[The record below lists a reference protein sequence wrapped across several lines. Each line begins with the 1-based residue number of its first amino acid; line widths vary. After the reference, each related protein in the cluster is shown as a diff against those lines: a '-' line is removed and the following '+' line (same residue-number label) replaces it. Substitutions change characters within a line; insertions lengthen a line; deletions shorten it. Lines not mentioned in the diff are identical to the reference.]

1 MLPQNSVNDFIDRQK
16 QPSNNLAVFHN
27 LVYSLGIAAGYALK
41 LNLKKG
47 DTLQL
52 TQGLLNRSAKMII
65 NNTDAHYKVIPNPKS
80 AGLIAVMI
88 AALLLIPPM
97 IKSYVPFSQ
106 NVSAII
112 IFLIFLFI
120 ELIFNFRSGLIIEE
134 IK

>member
-1 MLPQNSVNDFIDRQK
+1 MITVQRSKSNISMGKPTTVIVNGLR
-16 QPSNNLAVFHN
+16 VG
-27 LVYSLGIAAGYALK
+27 GIAAGYALK

-97 IKSYVPFSQ
+97 IKNYVPFSQ

-112 IFLIFLFI
+112 IFLIFLLI
-120 ELIFNFRSGLIIEE
+120 ELVFNFRCGLLIEE
-134 IK
+134 I

>member
-1 MLPQNSVNDFIDRQK
+1 MITVQRSKSNISMGKPTTVIVNGLR
-16 QPSNNLAVFHN
+16 VG
-27 LVYSLGIAAGYALK
+27 GIAAGYALK

-106 NVSAII
+106 NVSPII

>member
-1 MLPQNSVNDFIDRQK
+1 
-16 QPSNNLAVFHN
+16 
-27 LVYSLGIAAGYALK
+27 
-41 LNLKKG
+41 
-47 DTLQL
+47 
-52 TQGLLNRSAKMII
+52 MII

>member
-1 MLPQNSVNDFIDRQK
+1 MITVQRSKSNISMGKPTTVIVNGLR
-16 QPSNNLAVFHN
+16 VG
-27 LVYSLGIAAGYALK
+27 GIAAGYALK

-112 IFLIFLFI
+112 IFLIFLLI

>member
-1 MLPQNSVNDFIDRQK
+1 MITVQRSKSNISMGKPTTVIVNGLR
-16 QPSNNLAVFHN
+16 VG
-27 LVYSLGIAAGYALK
+27 GIAAGYALK

-120 ELIFNFRSGLIIEE
+120 ELIFNFRSGLLIEE
-134 IK
+134 I

>member
-1 MLPQNSVNDFIDRQK
+1 MITVQRSKSNISMGKPTTVIVNGLR
-16 QPSNNLAVFHN
+16 VG
-27 LVYSLGIAAGYALK
+27 GIAAGYALK

-65 NNTDAHYKVIPNPKS
+65 NNTDAHYKIIPNPKS

>member
-1 MLPQNSVNDFIDRQK
+1 MITVQRSKSNISMGKPTTVIVNGLR
-16 QPSNNLAVFHN
+16 VG
-27 LVYSLGIAAGYALK
+27 GIAAGYALK

-120 ELIFNFRSGLIIEE
+120 ELVFNFRSGLIIEE

>member
-1 MLPQNSVNDFIDRQK
+1 MITVQRSKSNISMGKPTTVVVNGLR
-16 QPSNNLAVFHN
+16 VG
-27 LVYSLGIAAGYALK
+27 GIAAGYVLK

>member
-1 MLPQNSVNDFIDRQK
+1 MITVQRSKSNISMGKPTTVIVNGLR
-16 QPSNNLAVFHN
+16 VG
-27 LVYSLGIAAGYALK
+27 GIAAGYALK

-47 DTLQL
+47 DSLQL

>member
-1 MLPQNSVNDFIDRQK
+1 MITVQRSKSNISMGKPTTVIVNGLR
-16 QPSNNLAVFHN
+16 VG
-27 LVYSLGIAAGYALK
+27 GIAAGYALK

-112 IFLIFLFI
+112 IFLIFLFT

>member
-1 MLPQNSVNDFIDRQK
+1 MITVQRSKSNISMGKPTTVIVNGLR
-16 QPSNNLAVFHN
+16 VG
-27 LVYSLGIAAGYALK
+27 GIAAGYALK

-47 DTLQL
+47 DSLQL

-97 IKSYVPFSQ
+97 IKNYVPFSQ

-112 IFLIFLFI
+112 IFLIFLLI
-120 ELIFNFRSGLIIEE
+120 ELVFNFRCGLLIEE
-134 IK
+134 I

>member
-1 MLPQNSVNDFIDRQK
+1 MITVQRSKNNISMGKPTTVIVNGLRVG
-16 QPSNNLAVFHN
+16 S
-27 LVYSLGIAAGYALK
+27 IAAGYALK

-52 TQGLLNRSAKMII
+52 TQGGLNRSPKMII
-65 NNTDAHYKVIPNPKS
+65 NKTDAHYKVIPNPKS
-80 AGLIAVMI
+80 SVLIAVMV

-112 IFLIFLFI
+112 IFLIFLLI
-120 ELIFNFRSGLIIEE
+120 ELVFNFRYGLLIEE
-134 IK
+134 I

>member
-1 MLPQNSVNDFIDRQK
+1 MITVQRSKSNISMGKPTTVIVNGLR
-16 QPSNNLAVFHN
+16 VG
-27 LVYSLGIAAGYALK
+27 GIAAGYALK

-106 NVSAII
+106 NASAAI
-112 IFLIFLFI
+112 IFLVFLLI
-120 ELIFNFRSGLIIEE
+120 ELIFNFRSGLVIEE

>member
-1 MLPQNSVNDFIDRQK
+1 MITVQRSKSNISMGKPTTVIVNGLR
-16 QPSNNLAVFHN
+16 VG
-27 LVYSLGIAAGYALK
+27 GIAAGYALK

-97 IKSYVPFSQ
+97 IKNYVPFSQ

>member
-1 MLPQNSVNDFIDRQK
+1 MITVQRSKSNISMGKPTTVIVNGLR
-16 QPSNNLAVFHN
+16 VG
-27 LVYSLGIAAGYALK
+27 GIAAGYALK

-47 DTLQL
+47 DSLQL

-97 IKSYVPFSQ
+97 IKNYVPFSQ

-120 ELIFNFRSGLIIEE
+120 ELIFNFRCGLLIEE
-134 IK
+134 I

>member
-1 MLPQNSVNDFIDRQK
+1 MITVQRSKSNISMGKPTTVIVNGLR
-16 QPSNNLAVFHN
+16 VG
-27 LVYSLGIAAGYALK
+27 GIAAGYALK

-52 TQGLLNRSAKMII
+52 TQGLLNRSVKMII

>member
-1 MLPQNSVNDFIDRQK
+1 MITVQRSKSNISMGKPTTVIVNGLR
-16 QPSNNLAVFHN
+16 VG
-27 LVYSLGIAAGYALK
+27 GIAAGYALK

>member
-1 MLPQNSVNDFIDRQK
+1 MITVQRSKSNISMGKPTTVIVNGLK
-16 QPSNNLAVFHN
+16 VGS
-27 LVYSLGIAAGYALK
+27 IAAGYALK

-52 TQGLLNRSAKMII
+52 AQDGLNRSAKMII

-80 AGLIAVMI
+80 ALLIAFMI

-97 IKSYVPFSQ
+97 IKNYVPFSQ
-106 NVSAII
+106 NASAAI
-112 IFLIFLFI
+112 IFLVFLLI
-120 ELIFNFRSGLIIEE
+120 ELIFNFRSGLVIEE